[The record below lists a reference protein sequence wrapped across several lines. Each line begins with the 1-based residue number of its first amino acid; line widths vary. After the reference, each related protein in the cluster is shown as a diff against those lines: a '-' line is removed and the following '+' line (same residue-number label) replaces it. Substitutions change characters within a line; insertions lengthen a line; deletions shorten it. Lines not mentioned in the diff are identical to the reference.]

1 MTPLAGC
8 VAIRD
13 PSPHPAIPNCT
24 AEWCPIAAPAPPVPR
39 SVYVEDTSPNHALPM
54 LHALARLVFPIA
66 FSFLLIKFAFRWA
79 PPHRALSPL

>member
-1 MTPLAGC
+1 
-8 VAIRD
+8 
-13 PSPHPAIPNCT
+13 
-24 AEWCPIAAPAPPVPR
+24 
-39 SVYVEDTSPNHALPM
+39 VYVEDTSPNHALPM